1 MVKKVSFWLLSALFF
16 SLGVAV
22 TASEAAR
29 IKDIAY
35 FKGGRSNQ
43 LLGYG
48 LIVGLDGTGDKDK
61 TQFTVST
68 LANLLDNMRIKVDPK
83 DIRVK
88 NVAAVMVTANFSPF
102 MKNGSRIDCQV
113 SSVGDAKSL
122 QGGTLLMTPLHGPD
136 GQVYAVAQGPI
147 ALGGFKA
154 GGQSGSKVEK
164 NHPTVGLI
172 SEGAIVEKE
181 VPSHFQDGRQMQLS
195 LRTPDFTTATKMA
208 HSINSAM
215 GGGYAQA
222 MDAGTVKIETPP
234 IYENRTIELIS
245 QVENLQVQPE
255 MIAKVVVS
263 ERTGTVV
270 MGENVRIS
278 PVAIAHGS
286 LTVQVTETPTA
297 SQPLPFSQGKT
308 VVLPDTQI
316 QVQEEKGS
324 LHLVGGNSTIAQLVK
339 GLNSIGVT
347 PRDLITILQTIKAA
361 GALQAELEII

>member
-1 MVKKVSFWLLSALFF
+1 MFKKVSFWFLSALLL
-16 SLGVAV
+16 SNWLAVAG
-22 TASEAAR
+22 SHAAR

-35 FKGGRSNQ
+35 FKGSRSNQ

-68 LANLLDNMRIKVDPK
+68 LANLLDNMRIKVEPK
-83 DIRVK
+83 DVKVK
-88 NVAAVMVTANFSPF
+88 NVAAVMVTANFSPYI
-102 MKNGSRIDCQV
+102 KNGSRIDCQV

-122 QGGTLLMTPLHGPD
+122 QGGTLLMTALQGPD
-136 GQVYAVAQGPI
+136 GQIYAVAQGPI

-154 GGQSGSKVEK
+154 SGQSGSKIEK
-164 NHPTVGLI
+164 NHPTVGFI
-172 SEGAIVEKE
+172 TEGAIVERE
-181 VPSHFQDGRQMQLS
+181 IPSHLEGSRQMQLS
-195 LRTPDFTTATKMA
+195 LRTPDFTTAIKMA
-208 HSINSAM
+208 QTINSAM
-215 GGGYAQA
+215 GGSYAQA
-222 MDAGTVKIETPP
+222 MDAGTIKVETPSL
-234 IYENRTIELIS
+234 YENRAVEMIS
-245 QVENLQVQPE
+245 HIENLQVQPE

-278 PVAIAHGS
+278 PIAIAHGS
-286 LTVQVTETPTA
+286 LTIQVTETPTA

-316 QVQEEKGS
+316 QVQEGKGS
-324 LHLVGGNSTIAQLVK
+324 LNVIGGNTNIAQLVK

>member
-1 MVKKVSFWLLSALFF
+1 MAKKVSIWFLSALLTF
-16 SLGVAV
+16 LGGSV
-22 TASEAAR
+22 TAAEAAR

-35 FKGGRSNQ
+35 FKGGRANQ

-48 LIVGLDGTGDKDK
+48 LIVGLEGTGDKDK

-68 LANLLDNMRIKVDPK
+68 LANLLDNMKIKVEPK
-83 DIRVK
+83 DIKVK
-88 NVAAVMVTANFSPF
+88 NVAAVMVTANFLPF
-102 MKNGSRIDCQV
+102 VKNGSRIDCQV

-136 GQVYAVAQGPI
+136 GEIYAVAQGPI
-147 ALGGFKA
+147 TLGGFSA

-164 NHPTVGLI
+164 NHPTVGFI
-172 SEGAIVEKE
+172 SEGALVERE
-181 VPSHFQDGRQMQLS
+181 IPSHLGDGHQLQLS
-195 LRTPDFTTATKMA
+195 LRNPDFTTAIKMA
-208 HSINSAM
+208 QTINSAL

-222 MDAGTVKIETPP
+222 MDAGTIKLERPP
-234 IYENRTIELIS
+234 HYENRAIEMIS
-245 QVENLQVQPE
+245 QVENLHVQPE

-297 SQPLPFSQGKT
+297 SQPLPFSRGQT
-308 VVLPDTQI
+308 VVLPETQI
-316 QVQEEKGS
+316 QVQEGKGALS
-324 LHLVGGNSTIAQLVK
+324 VVGGNTNIAQLVK

-347 PRDLITILQTIKAA
+347 PRDLITILQAIKAA